1 VKNVRRK
8 QKKKLV
14 KSMVCAFHNITSKD
28 LSFQDTTDFVKLF
41 LDLGCP
47 IFFFKSSVVSE

>member
-8 QKKKLV
+8 PKKKLV
-14 KSMVCAFHNITSKD
+14 KSKVCAFHNITSKD
-28 LSFQDTTDFVKLF
+28 PSLQDTPDFVKLF
-41 LDLGCP
+41 LDLDCP